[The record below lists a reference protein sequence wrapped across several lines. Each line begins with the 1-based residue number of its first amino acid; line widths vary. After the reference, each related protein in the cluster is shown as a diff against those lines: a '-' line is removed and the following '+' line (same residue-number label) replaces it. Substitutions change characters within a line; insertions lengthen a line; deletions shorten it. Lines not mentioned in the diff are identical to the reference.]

1 MPAKED
7 VSPDD
12 QAPSGDY
19 VVEEQDAQEIH
30 EEDDGKSAAE
40 E

>member
-12 QAPSGDY
+12 QAPSGEY
-19 VVEEQDAQEIH
+19 VVEEQDAEEIH
-30 EEDDGKSAAE
+30 EEDDDVAAAE